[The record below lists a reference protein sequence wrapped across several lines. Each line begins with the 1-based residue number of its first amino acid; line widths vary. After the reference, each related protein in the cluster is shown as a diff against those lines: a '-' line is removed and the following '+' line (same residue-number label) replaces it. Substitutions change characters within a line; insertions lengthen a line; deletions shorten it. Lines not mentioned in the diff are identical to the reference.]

1 MRVRFAHFNDNR
13 TTQVEKGRGSIS
25 IKIEFVRE
33 KRGNLQSVEGTIDL
47 MSERGKEI
55 ERERERRGKEGRK
68 RSVETLVTEL
78 TGESLESRH
87 GPCFRVSVFPCF
99 HEKSYK
105 PAGKRS
111 CYRCS
116 TLDNEQLR
124 DARRQSVIRSLE
136 FSAPASFLNLR
147 QLRGDPL
154 LSSRHALFSQRFGF
168 MMNPYP
174 GGPIFNSPRS
184 FFQAFIDLIST
195 ELPPLK

>member
-47 MSERGKEI
+47 MSE
-55 ERERERRGKEGRK
+55 RGKEGRK

-154 LSSRHALFSQRFGF
+154 LSSRYASFSQRFGF